1 MIKKEESVISER
13 VVVEKSKDKVEKI
26 ETKIN
31 TAEKDVIGAT
41 DQKEEIKQLSKVK
54 DAEKD
59 VSDEAEEVKKTT
71 EEAVKKLD
79 KETEQIIKAKAPILL
94 GDSKCFYVISTDKE
108 GN

>member
-41 DQKEEIKQLSKVK
+41 DQKEEIK
-54 DAEKD
+54 
-59 VSDEAEEVKKTT
+59 
-71 EEAVKKLD
+71 
-79 KETEQIIKAKAPILL
+79 
-94 GDSKCFYVISTDKE
+94 
-108 GN
+108 